1 MKKNSARSWLPVLAV
16 LVSAAPAG
24 FAQSQGLGATKLDG
38 LGPFVDCQNQSIGY
52 REKLMADRIEAKLA
66 QSPALNAKERE
77 AWLADIQALRAVT
90 PAKSR
95 FVPPDPQNP
104 QQYLDGLSGPEEQ
117 AINSMAVRHGQEINL
132 ECEKKYG
139 GMTRY
144 SPGSDQSG
152 QRKFE
157 ESLQASMQTPIDIA
171 TVPVGALDSPF
182 PKTPEQLAAEQRAA
196 RDAARTQQQAAVSAA
211 MQGMQNAA
219 AKQGACQDGVKSLR
233 LTLLVP
239 YLQRRLDASPGLSA
253 KERAD
258 FEADIAAVREGAA
271 KGLDMPPP
279 VDPAN
284 PMRAMMRLTP
294 QDQVAYGEEFGTKY
308 VQQMASCQQV
318 R

>member
-1 MKKNSARSWLPVLAV
+1 MLAV
-16 LVSAAPAG
+16 LVAAAPAVS
-24 FAQSQGLGATKLDG
+24 FAQGATKLDG
-38 LGPFVDCQNQSIGY
+38 LGPFVDCQNQSLGY
-52 REKLMADRIEAKLA
+52 REKLMADRIQAKLA
-66 QSPALNAKERE
+66 KSPALNAKERE

-90 PAKSR
+90 PTKSQ
-95 FVPPDPQNP
+95 FVPPDPKNP
-104 QQYLDGLSGPEEQ
+104 QQYIDGLTGPEQQ
-117 AINSMAVRHGQEINL
+117 AINSMSMRHGQEINL

-157 ESLQASMQTPIDIA
+157 ESLRTAMQTPIDIA

-182 PKTPEQLAAEQRAA
+182 PKTPEQLAAEQRAT
-196 RDAARTQQQAAVSAA
+196 RDAAKVQQQTAINAA
-211 MQGMQNAA
+211 MQGMQAAA

-233 LTLLVP
+233 LTLMVP

-253 KERAD
+253 KDRAD

-271 KGLDMPPP
+271 KGLDMPPA

-284 PMRAMMRLTP
+284 PMRVMMRLTP
-294 QDQVAYGEEFGTKY
+294 QDQVAYGEEYGQKY
-308 VQQMASCQQV
+308 AQQLGACQG